1 MKRTIRKA
9 CPADMTD
16 IMKVMDAAKCI
27 MRQDGNMLQWGKN
40 YPSESIILGD
50 IERDSGY
57 VIDDDGN
64 VVAYFAFLPSPEPTY
79 NFISGGQ
86 WLDNMQ
92 PYHVIHRIASYPHV
106 HGVFCSIMEYCFSK
120 ESNIRIDTHR
130 DNNIMLHNIEKYGF
144 MYCGIIYLKSGDERL
159 AYQKITIR

>member
-1 MKRTIRKA
+1 
-9 CPADMTD
+9 MTD

-64 VVAYFAFLPSPEPTY
+64 VVAYFAFLPSPEPKVIAAAFFNIPAFAPTLLKAA
-79 NFISGGQ
+79 FKLSEAAPDAASI
-86 WLDNMQ
+86 LDF
-92 PYHVIHRIASYPHV
+92 ASA
-106 HGVFCSIMEYCFSK
+106 
-120 ESNIRIDTHR
+120 N
-130 DNNIMLHNIEKYGF
+130 
-144 MYCGIIYLKSGDERL
+144 
-159 AYQKITIR
+159 